1 MTSGEAA
8 VAGTEETSLLEEF
21 GYKQELKRDLRFWT
35 AWAIGFAF
43 VSPIVGLYT
52 IVGLGVTTAGPAW
65 IWAIP
70 FVAVGQLT
78 LAFVYAQLAA
88 KWPIAGGIYQ
98 WSRRLIGPKYGW
110 WAGWIYMWAL
120 VLIVAGVTYAG
131 GGFFGDLIG
140 VSHTSHLSGVLL
152 GLVLLVAITLTNA
165 VGLRLLKYAILI
177 GIGAE
182 IVGSVAVAVSLLL
195 VARNQPASVLVDTS
209 ATPDGT
215 AFLPAFI
222 AVVAFAGWAFLGFD
236 ACGSVAEE
244 TRNPRKAVPRAIVL
258 ALIPVVVVEI
268 LGSIA
273 LMLATPDM
281 KALVSGAVADPV
293 SNAVGS
299 GLGHWAEKPFLV
311 VVVIGFLAC
320 ALAVQATAV
329 RVLYSF
335 SRDSMVP
342 GSSVWSRVWSRNGIP
357 VNSVL
362 LVAALAALAFLYANA
377 LDVLVTFSTG
387 AYFVGF
393 LCPVAGLLYV
403 RLRRRWTPYPEGPY
417 RGWFGFAVTIV
428 AFVWA
433 LAEGINIAWP
443 RESGGPWYQT
453 WAVLLGLGAFGI
465 VGLVYFLW
473 SRPDRRLTLDSAALG
488 GTPSVDAASADET
501 RGGVTASVAE

>member
-1 MTSGEAA
+1 MTGGQVAA
-8 VAGTEETSLLEEF
+8 ARSDEDSLLEEY
-21 GYKQELKRDLRFWT
+21 GYKQELDRDLRFWT
-35 AWAIGFAF
+35 TWAIGFAF

-52 IVGLGVTTAGPAW
+52 IVALGVTTAGPAW
-65 IWAIP
+65 IWSIP
-70 FVAVGQLT
+70 LVALGQMT
-78 LAFVYAQLAA
+78 LALVYAQLAA
-88 KWPIAGGIYQ
+88 RWPIAGGIYQ

-110 WAGWIYMWAL
+110 WAGWVYMWAL
-120 VLIVAGVTYAG
+120 VLIVSGVTYAG

-140 VSHTSHLSGVLL
+140 VSHTSHLSNVLL
-152 GLVLLVAITLTNA
+152 GLALLAIITLINA
-165 VGLRLLKYAILI
+165 VGLKLLKYAILI

-182 IVGSVAVAVSLLL
+182 LIGSVAVGIALLL
-195 VARNQPASVLVDTS
+195 VARHQPASVLVDTS
-209 ATPDGT
+209 ATPGGV

-222 AVVAFAGWAFLGFD
+222 AAVAFAGWAFLGFD

-244 TRNPRKAVPRAIVL
+244 TRNPRKAVPKAIVL
-258 ALIPVVVVEI
+258 SIIPVVAVEI
-268 LGSIA
+268 LSAVA

-293 SNAVGS
+293 AYAVVG
-299 GLGHWAEKPFLV
+299 GLGQWAEKPFLA

-329 RVLYSF
+329 RVVFSF

-342 GSSVWSRVWSRNGIP
+342 GAGLWRRVSGQNGIP
-357 VNSVL
+357 VNAVL

-393 LCPVAGLLYV
+393 LCPVAALLYV
-403 RLRRRWTPYPEGPY
+403 RLRGRWTPHPDGPY
-417 RGWFGFAVTIV
+417 RGLFGLAVTVV

-443 RESGGPWYQT
+443 RSSGGPWYQT
-453 WAVLLGLGAFGI
+453 WAVLLGMAIFVAVGA
-465 VGLVYFLW
+465 VYFLW
-473 SRPDRRLTLDSAALG
+473 RRPDRRLTLDSAALG
-488 GTPSVDAASADET
+488 GAPSLDSASAA
-501 RGGVTASVAE
+501 GVAETVAP